1 MPQNRCPLLF
11 FTLNT
16 LPFTCKRGLFEI
28 DVQNTHKHKRSYQ
41 FENKVNLYVA
51 QAPLAVWVILRN
63 MTPTLF
69 SPWLKTG
76 APDWTHNVTQCNQK
90 MFSCYLKLSLNLFQ
104 NNNNCSSRC
113 TKPGSHNTHPDPP
126 PHPGNN
132 TDPPTVATKPEPRST
147 LPEGAGHPPLV
158 QLWRDPDQVP
168 HVKHRRKSQNGRGRV
183 RCRFSWN
190 MCHRCDGRWDKTRF
204 LPRTHGRVILVHM
217 ISGVGESRD
226 IWAHVELHP
235 IHLAFSQCNQNPMPI
250 VDRILFSYKCDLCG
264 LCPQKSWKSL
274 RKGWN
279 TNIRSIQLACYE
291 FRYNPIPLPCI
302 N

>member
-76 APDWTHNVTQCNQK
+76 APDWTHNVTQCNQN

-104 NNNNCSSRC
+104 NKKQLLFQVYQAWR
-113 TKPGSHNTHPDPP
+113 PQHQPRPP
-126 PHPGNN
+126 ASPRQQHR
-132 TDPPTVATKPEPRST
+132 PTNR
-147 LPEGAGHPPLV
+147 
-158 QLWRDPDQVP
+158 RDQ
-168 HVKHRRKSQNGRGRV
+168 
-183 RCRFSWN
+183 
-190 MCHRCDGRWDKTRF
+190 
-204 LPRTHGRVILVHM
+204 
-217 ISGVGESRD
+217 
-226 IWAHVELHP
+226 A
-235 IHLAFSQCNQNPMPI
+235 
-250 VDRILFSYKCDLCG
+250 
-264 LCPQKSWKSL
+264 
-274 RKGWN
+274 
-279 TNIRSIQLACYE
+279 
-291 FRYNPIPLPCI
+291 
-302 N
+302 

>member
-1 MPQNRCPLLF
+1 
-11 FTLNT
+11 
-16 LPFTCKRGLFEI
+16 
-28 DVQNTHKHKRSYQ
+28 
-41 FENKVNLYVA
+41 
-51 QAPLAVWVILRN
+51 

-113 TKPGSHNTHPDPP
+113 TKPGSHNPNPDSPA
-126 PHPGNN
+126 HPGNN
-132 TDPPTVATKPEPRST
+132 ADPPTVATKPEPRST
-147 LPEGAGHPPLV
+147 VPQGAGHPPLL
-158 QLWRDPDQVP
+158 QLWRDFDQVP
-168 HVKHRRKSQNGRGRV
+168 YVKHRRKSQNGRGRV

-226 IWAHVELHP
+226 MRNSIPSILHFLNAIKTQCQLLTEYCFP
-235 IHLAFSQCNQNPMPI
+235 INGIC
-250 VDRILFSYKCDLCG
+250 VDFV
-264 LCPQKSWKSL
+264 PKSHE
-274 RKGWN
+274 RV
-279 TNIRSIQLACYE
+279 
-291 FRYNPIPLPCI
+291 
-302 N
+302 